1 MVTIGITGGIGSGKS
16 LISRILKIWGYPIYD
31 TDIEAKK
38 IMDNSDEVK
47 NRLVALLG
55 NIYNNTRLDRSRMAS
70 IIFNDQIKL
79 EKVNAIVHPAV
90 RSDFSIW
97 VQKQNT
103 DIAFVES
110 AILYEAGFNK
120 NVAFIWNVSAP
131 LEMRVMRVMKRSSC
145 TREEVLARI
154 SKQISDNERNEKSN
168 DIIYND
174 GIQPVIPQLRTL
186 LAKYE
191 K

>member
-1 MVTIGITGGIGSGKS
+1 MVTIGITGGIGSGKY
-16 LISRILKIWGYPIYD
+16 LISRILKIWGYTIYD

-55 NIYNNTRLDRSRMAS
+55 NIYNNTGLDRSRMAS

>member
-55 NIYNNTRLDRSRMAS
+55 NIYNNTGLDRSRMAS

>member
-38 IMDNSDEVK
+38 LMDNSDEVK

-55 NIYNNTRLDRSRMAS
+55 NIYNNTGLDRSRMAS

-79 EKVNAIVHPAV
+79 KKVNAIVHPAV

-103 DIAFVES
+103 DVAFVES
-110 AILYEAGFNK
+110 AILYEAGFDK
-120 NVAFIWNVSAP
+120 NVTFVWNVSAP
-131 LEMRVMRVMKRSSC
+131 LEMRVMRVMKRNNC

-154 SKQISDNERNEKSN
+154 SKQTSDNERNEKSN

>member
-1 MVTIGITGGIGSGKS
+1 MI
-16 LISRILKIWGYPIYD
+16 RILKQ
-31 TDIEAKK
+31 KK

-55 NIYNNTRLDRSRMAS
+55 NIYNNTGLDRSRMAS
-70 IIFNDQIKL
+70 IIFNDQTKL

>member
-55 NIYNNTRLDRSRMAS
+55 NIYNNTGLDRSRMAS

-120 NVAFIWNVSAP
+120 NVVFIWNVSAP

>member
-16 LISRILKIWGYPIYD
+16 LISRILKIWSYPVYD
-31 TDIEAKK
+31 TDIEAKRL
-38 IMDNSDEVK
+38 MDNSDEVK
-47 NRLVALLG
+47 DRLVALLG
-55 NIYNNTRLDRSRMAS
+55 NIYNDTGLDRSHMAS

-103 DIAFVES
+103 DIAFIES
-110 AILYEAGFNK
+110 AILYEAGFDK
-120 NVAFIWNVSAP
+120 NVTFIWNVSAP
-131 LEMRVMRVMKRSSC
+131 LEIRVMRVMKRNSC

-154 SKQISDNERNEKSN
+154 AKQISDEERNEKSN

-174 GIQPVIPQLRTL
+174 GIQPVMPQLRAL

>member
-55 NIYNNTRLDRSRMAS
+55 NIYNNTGLDRSRMAS
-70 IIFNDQIKL
+70 IIFNDQTKL

>member
-16 LISRILKIWGYPIYD
+16 LISRILKIWGYPVYD

-38 IMDNSDEVK
+38 LMDNSDEVK

-55 NIYNNTRLDRSRMAS
+55 NIYNNTGLDRSRMAS

-79 EKVNAIVHPAV
+79 KKVNAIVHPSV

-103 DIAFVES
+103 DVAFVES
-110 AILYEAGFNK
+110 AILYEAGFDK
-120 NVAFIWNVSAP
+120 NVTFVWNVSAP
-131 LEMRVMRVMKRSSC
+131 LEMRVMRVMKRNNC

-154 SKQISDNERNEKSN
+154 SKQTSDNERNEKSN

>member
-55 NIYNNTRLDRSRMAS
+55 NIYNNTGLDRSRMAS

-154 SKQISDNERNEKSN
+154 SKQTSDNERNEKSN

>member
-1 MVTIGITGGIGSGKS
+1 MKTYIFKHS
-16 LISRILKIWGYPIYD
+16 
-31 TDIEAKK
+31 
-38 IMDNSDEVK
+38 
-47 NRLVALLG
+47 LLG
-55 NIYNNTRLDRSRMAS
+55 VIVGLS
-70 IIFNDQIKL
+70 ILGCTEGDKFD
-79 EKVNAIVHPAV
+79 
-90 RSDFSIW
+90 
-97 VQKQNT
+97 
-103 DIAFVES
+103 
-110 AILYEAGFNK
+110 YNK